1 MAEGKKEEEAG
12 RRIVFSYPMAKYVD
26 MSDKMKLDCI
36 EICSSA
42 LEKHTDNAP
51 VRQICC
57 LKKNLLKWF

>member
-51 VRQICC
+51 V
-57 LKKNLLKWF
+57 